1 MTANVLQIWPEI
13 ISIVGGVVVLA
24 FFALLLGLPH
34 RPKVLP
40 GSSGHRDKDDQG
52 EHEEINPDGYID
64 HFAGVI
70 EEAGGS
76 LPPVVKWAI
85 PGILLWWLLYL
96 IFNWIPK

>member
-13 ISIVGGVVVLA
+13 ISIIGGVVVLT

-40 GSSGHRDKDDQG
+40 GSSGHRDKDDQS

-76 LPPVVKWAI
+76 LPPVVKWSI
-85 PGILLWWLLYL
+85 PGVLLWWLLYL

>member
-1 MTANVLQIWPEI
+1 MTDNVLQIWPQI
-13 ISIVGGVVVLA
+13 ISIVGGIVVLA

-40 GSSGHRDKDDQG
+40 GSSGHRDKNDQS
-52 EHEEINPDGYID
+52 EHEEISPDGYID

-76 LPPVVKWAI
+76 LPPVVKLAI
-85 PGILLWWLLYL
+85 PAILIWWLLYL